1 MTAMRILQMG
11 PYPPPHGGVQTNLVA
26 IRQHLRKNQVPCAVI
41 NLTRHRKA
49 DADEVYYPTSAIEV
63 IRLLTRLRYDI
74 IHLHIGGNLA
84 PRLLALGMVCSFIPR
99 SRTVLTFHS
108 GGYPVSDE
116 GKSARAR
123 TLRGFVLRRF
133 DRVIGVNR
141 ELVELFQRVGVSQRK
156 IRLINPHASSTQAPA
171 DSLSPELQRF
181 FETHKPVL
189 TTVGGLEPE
198 YDLPLQIEALGL
210 VRERFPQAGLVIV
223 GSGSLEQQV
232 RDLISSKPYA
242 KDIMLCGDVPHAIT
256 LRMIAE
262 SDLFLRTTLYDG
274 DSISV
279 REALNIGVP
288 VIATDNHMRPSGVHL
303 IPVSDVRAL
312 RGAIERSLTNGKERQ
327 SCAAADDQNLEAVFE
342 LYQELIKEMRS

>member
-63 IRLLTRLRYDI
+63 IRLLRRLRYDI

-156 IRLINPHASSTQAPA
+156 IRLINPH
-171 DSLSPELQRF
+171 
-181 FETHKPVL
+181 
-189 TTVGGLEPE
+189 
-198 YDLPLQIEALGL
+198 
-210 VRERFPQAGLVIV
+210 
-223 GSGSLEQQV
+223 
-232 RDLISSKPYA
+232 
-242 KDIMLCGDVPHAIT
+242 
-256 LRMIAE
+256 
-262 SDLFLRTTLYDG
+262 
-274 DSISV
+274 
-279 REALNIGVP
+279 
-288 VIATDNHMRPSGVHL
+288 
-303 IPVSDVRAL
+303 
-312 RGAIERSLTNGKERQ
+312 
-327 SCAAADDQNLEAVFE
+327 
-342 LYQELIKEMRS
+342 